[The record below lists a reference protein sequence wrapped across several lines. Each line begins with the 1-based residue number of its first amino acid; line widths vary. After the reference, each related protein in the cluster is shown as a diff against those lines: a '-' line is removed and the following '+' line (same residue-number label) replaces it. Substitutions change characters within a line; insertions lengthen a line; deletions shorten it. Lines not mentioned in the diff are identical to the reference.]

1 MATEQQ
7 GMASE
12 QFDAVV
18 IGTGQSGNPLARAMA
33 KQGWRVAAVER
44 RYVGGTCVN
53 DGCSPSKTIDASAK
67 VAYLA
72 RRGADFGVHTGPISI
87 DMHKVWERKQ
97 EIVLGSRNGN
107 AESLAKV
114 STLLMGEASFAED
127 QPGGGQFAIDVRMND
142 DSSVRRLLTSRVF
155 LNTGERPHPPKL
167 DGLDSIPYLDSTSIM
182 ELQEVP
188 EHLVILGAGYI
199 ALEFAQMMVRFGA
212 KVTVLERGEKIA
224 QHEDDDVAACL
235 RGILEAEGIRILTCA
250 SVDRA
255 SGQAG
260 AVTLNVTTDD
270 GPQQVSGSHLF
281 VATGRTPNV
290 EALHLERVGVQQADK
305 AGHIHVNDRL
315 ETNVAGI
322 WAMGDVKGGPAF
334 THISYDDFRV
344 IRTNVLEGGNASIA
358 GRTTNYTMFTDPE
371 LGRIGLSEKDAAEQG
386 RKVRVAS
393 IPATKIARLDE
404 MDQSTGLLKAIVDA
418 GTGQILGG
426 VALVES
432 GGEMAAQLQLAMMGG
447 LPYTALRDAVF
458 AHPTRAEAWNNLFSS
473 FSDGQP

>member
-1 MATEQQ
+1 MAD
-7 GMASE
+7 E

-33 KQGWRVAAVER
+33 SHGWRVAAVER

-72 RRGADFGVHTGPISI
+72 RRGADFGVKTGPISV

-97 EIVLGSRNGN
+97 KVVLGSRDGN
-107 AESLAKV
+107 ATSLAKV
-114 STLLMGEASFAED
+114 STLLMGEASFAQD
-127 QPGGGQFAIDVRMND
+127 QPGNGQFALDVTMNEGGGT
-142 DSSVRRLLTSRVF
+142 RRLVTPRVF

-167 DGLDSIPYLDSTSIM
+167 EGLDSVQYLDSTSIM

-199 ALEFAQMMVRFGA
+199 ALEFAQMFVRFGA

-235 RGILEAEGIRILTCA
+235 RGILEADGIRILTCA
-250 SVDRA
+250 SVDRVT
-255 SGQAG
+255 GGPG
-260 AVTLNVTTDD
+260 AITLTVTTDD
-270 GPQQVSGSHLF
+270 GEQDVTGSHLL

-290 EALHLERVGVQQADK
+290 EALHLERVGVHQGDK
-305 AGHIHVNDRL
+305 SGHIQVNERL
-315 ETNVAGI
+315 ETNVPGI

-344 IRTNVLEGGNASIA
+344 IRTNVLEGGDASIA
-358 GRTTNYTMFTDPE
+358 GRMTNYTMFTDPE

-404 MDQSTGLLKAIVDA
+404 MDQSSGLLKAIVDA
-418 GTGQILGG
+418 ESGKILGG

-432 GGEMAAQLQLAMMGG
+432 GGEMAAQLQLAIMGD

-458 AHPTRAEAWNNLFSS
+458 AHPTRAEAWNNLFTS
-473 FSDGQP
+473 FQDGQP